1 MNFIRNDKVNM
12 IHVKNIKKEINPFYK
27 NLLKECENQRP
38 AFLEKIKSDPFFESN
53 NFYLKTKY
61 TKPLYHIMLKECR
74 KLLNKFTLKDDN
86 FKCWCYFSDK
96 YFNYYKKPS
105 TLWHNHKT
113 SSTINGVVYLKINKN
128 NKGIDF
134 NIKEKRVNFKPKQ
147 FDLFIFPNYL
157 EHCPYPSKNEESRI
171 TLNLEL
177 RCDENPESI
186 FS

>member
-27 NLLKECENQRP
+27 NLLKECENQRS
-38 AFLEKIKSDPFFESN
+38 AFLENVKLDPHFEGN
-53 NFYLKTKY
+53 NFYLKTEH
-61 TKPLYHIMLKECR
+61 TRSLYNLMLKECR

-96 YFNYYKKPS
+96 YFNYS
-105 TLWHNHKT
+105 SWHKHIT

-134 NIKEKRVNFKPKQ
+134 NIKKKRVNFKPKQ
-147 FDLFIFPNYL
+147 FDLFIFPSYL
-157 EHCPYPSKNEESRI
+157 EHYPYPYVF
-171 TLNLEL
+171 L
-177 RCDENPESI
+177 RRLLFYTFLHKYKQVEVLILWSFP
-186 FS
+186 

>member
-1 MNFIRNDKVNM
+1 M
-12 IHVKNIKKEINPFYK
+12 IHIKNIKKEIGPFYK
-27 NLLKECENQRP
+27 DIVKECEDQRP

-74 KLLNKFTLKDDN
+74 KLLNKFTVKDDD
-86 FKCWCYFSDK
+86 FKCWCFFSDK
-96 YFNYYKKPS
+96 YFNNTY
-105 TLWHNHKT
+105 WHDHIKG
-113 SSTINGVVYLKINKN
+113 STISGVVYLKINKN

-134 NIKEKRVNFKPKQ
+134 NIKNETVNFKPKQ

-157 EHCPYPSKNEESRI
+157 EHCPYPSRNKDSRI

-177 RCDENPESI
+177 RCDESAESI